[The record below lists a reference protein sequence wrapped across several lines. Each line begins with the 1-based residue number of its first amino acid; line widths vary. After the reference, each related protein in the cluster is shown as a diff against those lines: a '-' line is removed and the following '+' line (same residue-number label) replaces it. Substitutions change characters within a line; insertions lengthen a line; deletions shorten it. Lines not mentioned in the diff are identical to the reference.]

1 VVTLL
6 VIAICVVVWLGW
18 FFSWPFFTHELLGG
32 PSMKQTTAANLL
44 LCAVGLWG
52 TTGNR
57 RGLVLGALGA
67 ICLYNLF
74 TLIEYIGPS
83 DFGIDLF
90 TVHGR
95 DPSQGRIAIS
105 ASFAV
110 LVLAGAILALLQR
123 RARWAD
129 GLALLAG
136 ATGLVGL
143 ILDVYRDSLRTIS
156 PSLTLAVHTSI
167 SLILLSAA
175 TLAANSKGRVVGL
188 MTSRS
193 AGGSLA
199 RRLVPISLCLP
210 IALAWLR
217 LVTVRGQLLDNQTGL
232 AFLAAGFIL
241 VFTSITWWS
250 ASSLDRADT
259 ARALAREASE
269 QARLQAEEA
278 NRAKDGFLAMLGH
291 ELRNPLAPIVA
302 ALDRMKSF
310 DNVAFAREREIL
322 ERQAHHLERLV
333 SDLLD
338 VAKISRDSLEMQ
350 KGPVSLNKVL
360 DSALE
365 IATPTLKQNGHQPVR
380 ESFDTDFWVFGD
392 HARLVQIF
400 VNLLHNASKHTPP
413 NGRITVRLVREKH
426 DVVITV
432 RDAGAGIPK
441 ELLPRVFEQFVQ
453 EPQTIERRKGGL
465 GLGLAIV
472 RNLAELH
479 GGTATIESPGKN
491 LGTTVTVRLP
501 EIPAPQPVVPAV
513 RPLSVR
519 VPAPDAP
526 FAAPPFAAPPL
537 AAAPLAA
544 PPLAAAPLA
553 AAPLAAAPLA
563 APPLAANPADG
574 ATRVLVVDDN
584 ADAAELLSLLLAD
597 SGYISMEAY
606 DGEEALRVAR
616 DFDPAIVLLDIGLPK
631 LNGYEVAKRLRADPA
646 RKGIRLI
653 AITGFGQPKDKLAA
667 EEAGFDLFMVK
678 PVEFAKLQ
686 PLMAGLL
693 KLTGS

>member
-1 VVTLL
+1 LNPQSKPSAEWAPHLVRAAKVITQF
-6 VIAICVVVWLGW
+6 VIAICVLVWLGW
-18 FFSWPFFTHELLGG
+18 FFGWPVFTHEILGG
-32 PSMKQTTAANLL
+32 PSMKQTTATSLL
-44 LCAVGLWG
+44 LCAVSLWG

-67 ICLYNLF
+67 ILLFNLL
-74 TLIEYIGPS
+74 TLVEYIGPS

-95 DPSQGRIAIS
+95 GPPQGRIAIS

-110 LVLAGAILALLQR
+110 LALAGAILALLQR

-136 ATGLVGL
+136 ATGLIGL

-167 SLILLSAA
+167 SLILLSTA
-175 TLAANSKGRVVGL
+175 TLAANSEGRVSGL
-188 MTSRS
+188 MSSRS
-193 AGGSLA
+193 AGGALA

-217 LVTVRGQLLDNQTGL
+217 LVSLRGALLDNQTGL

-241 VFTSITWWS
+241 VFTSISWWS

-302 ALDRMKSF
+302 ALDRMRGL
-310 DNVAFAREREIL
+310 DTVVFAREREIL

-365 IATPTLKQNGHQPVR
+365 IATPTLKKNGHQPVR

-400 VNLLHNASKHTPP
+400 VNLLNNARKHTPP
-413 NGRITVRLVREKH
+413 NGRITIRLVRE
-426 DVVITV
+426 DSEVVITV
-432 RDAGAGIPK
+432 RDDGAGVPK

-453 EPQTIERRKGGL
+453 EAQTIERRKGGL

-501 EIPAPQPVVPAV
+501 EIPAPQPVVAPV
-513 RPLSVR
+513 RPISVR
-519 VPAPDAP
+519 APAPAAP
-526 FAAPPFAAPPL
+526 IAAPPIAAPPL
-537 AAAPLAA
+537 P
-544 PPLAAAPLA
+544 
-553 AAPLAAAPLA
+553 
-563 APPLAANPADG
+563 ANPANG

-646 RKGIRLI
+646 HKGIRLV

-693 KLTGS
+693 GPAGS

>member
-1 VVTLL
+1 LNSQLQLSVEWAPRLVRGAKVVTQL
-6 VIAICVVVWLGW
+6 VIPICVIVWLGW
-18 FFSWPFFTHELLGG
+18 FFGWPLFTHEVFGG
-32 PSMKQTTAANLL
+32 PSMKQTTATSLV
-44 LCAVGLWG
+44 LCALGLWG
-52 TTGNR
+52 ATAKR

-67 ICLYNLF
+67 ILLFNLL

-83 DFGIDLF
+83 DFGIDLL

-95 DPSQGRIAIS
+95 GPSLGRTAIS
-105 ASFAV
+105 ASFAM
-110 LVLAGAILALLQR
+110 LALAGAVFALLQR

-136 ATGLVGL
+136 AIGLIGL

-175 TLAANSKGRVVGL
+175 TLAANGGGRVIGL
-188 MTSRS
+188 MSSSS

-199 RRLVPISLCLP
+199 RRLIPISLCLP

-217 LVTVRGQLLDNQTGL
+217 LVTVSGELLDNQTGL
-232 AFLAAGFIL
+232 AFLAAGFIV
-241 VFTSITWWS
+241 VFTSISWWS

-278 NRAKDGFLAMLGH
+278 NKAKDDFLAMLGH

-302 ALDRMKSF
+302 ALDRMKRF
-310 DNVAFAREREIL
+310 DTGVFAREREIL

-365 IATPTLKQNGHQPVR
+365 TATPMLKQNSHQPVR
-380 ESFDTDFWVFGD
+380 ESFDTDFWVHGD

-400 VNLLHNASKHTPP
+400 VNLLNNASKHTPP
-413 NGRITVRLVREKH
+413 NGRITIRLVREKKE
-426 DVVITV
+426 VVITV

-441 ELLPRVFEQFVQ
+441 ELLPRVFEHFVQ

-472 RNLAELH
+472 RNVAELH

-501 EIPAPQPVVPAV
+501 EIPAPQPVAPAV
-513 RPLSVR
+513 RPISVR
-519 VPAPDAP
+519 VPAPVVP
-526 FAAPPFAAPPL
+526 FAAPPT
-537 AAAPLAA
+537 
-544 PPLAAAPLA
+544 
-553 AAPLAAAPLA
+553 
-563 APPLAANPADG
+563 AANPADS

-584 ADAAELLSLLLAD
+584 ADAAEMLSLLLAD

-693 KLTGS
+693 KPDGR